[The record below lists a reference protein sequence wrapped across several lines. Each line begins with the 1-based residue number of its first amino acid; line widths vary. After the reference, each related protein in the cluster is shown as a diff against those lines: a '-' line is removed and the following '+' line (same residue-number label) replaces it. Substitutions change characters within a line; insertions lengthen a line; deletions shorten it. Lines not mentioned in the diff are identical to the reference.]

1 MEVLPFALL
10 LIEANATIELLNE
23 CVYIF
28 LRYLSQKALQ
38 SIIYREMSNHRR
50 KRM

>member
-10 LIEANATIELLNE
+10 LLEANATIELYV

-28 LRYLSQKALQ
+28 LRSLSQKALK
-38 SIIYREMSNHRR
+38 SFI
-50 KRM
+50 